1 MIQGNA
7 IQTVDPR
14 YIGLLRLM
22 YFLNKMEI
30 IEIGQTKHSF
40 SPLLATIKQ
49 VDAKPHWIPMAVVSL
64 SLDYMEIYPIGKK
77 YAK

>member
-22 YFLNKMEI
+22 YFLHKVDI
-30 IEIGQTKHSF
+30 IDLGQRKHSF
-40 SPLLATIKQ
+40 SPLLNITLQ
-49 VDAKPHWIPMAVVSL
+49 PEAKPYWIPMAVVSL